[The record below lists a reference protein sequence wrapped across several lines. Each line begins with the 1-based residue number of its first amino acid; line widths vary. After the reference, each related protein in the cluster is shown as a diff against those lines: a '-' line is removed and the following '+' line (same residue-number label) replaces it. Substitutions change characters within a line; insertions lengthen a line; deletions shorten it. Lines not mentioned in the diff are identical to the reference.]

1 MVIVGFGVDNAS
13 GLPFWKVR
21 MSEANI
27 NPYLSKVKNSWGELW
42 GESGFLRIRRD
53 GPTAHCGIGLTGV
66 CLKQKFAL
74 LKSPIAKEW
83 ISQSIFN
90 FTLSLRLCEDCDKT
104 VS

>member
-1 MVIVGFGVDNAS
+1 MVCAQLY
-13 GLPFWKVR
+13 GLNG
-21 MSEANI
+21 EATKLKANVF
-27 NPYLSKVKNSWGELW
+27 KVKNSWGELW
-42 GESGFLRIRRD
+42 GESGFLRIRKD

-90 FTLSLRLCEDCDKT
+90 FTLSLRLREDCDKT